1 MKIPLHEIYTIWID
15 APSGFMRTIEDWKKL
30 GRYVIIVSKPNNNFF
45 KNNFKPFLLL
55 FLKSDAD
62 DVCQETIA
70 LPKPITQLNI

>member
-1 MKIPLHEIYTIWID
+1 MHHPVYEN
-15 APSGFMRTIEDWKKL
+15 FEDWKKL

-45 KNNFKPFLLL
+45 KNNFKPLFLL